1 MQKGPENRH
10 MYSYFFECENS
21 KQYSSISSL
30 LPNHRPDMFY
40 LCCRLV
46 FSNQPICCIFRY
58 IEKANAHIKIGV
70 KKRRTLQLI
79 YSSESFRKYRISHNH
94 AMPQVMPHA
103 IPPFTLTA
111 KICLITVFDAILTSR
126 QTGLK

>member
-1 MQKGPENRH
+1 
-10 MYSYFFECENS
+10 
-21 KQYSSISSL
+21 
-30 LPNHRPDMFY
+30 MFY

-58 IEKANAHIKIGV
+58 IEKANAHIKIGA

-79 YSSESFRKYRISHNH
+79 YSFESFRKYRISHNH

>member
-1 MQKGPENRH
+1 
-10 MYSYFFECENS
+10 
-21 KQYSSISSL
+21 
-30 LPNHRPDMFY
+30 MFY

-58 IEKANAHIKIGV
+58 IEKANANIKIGA

-79 YSSESFRKYRISHNH
+79 YFN